1 MPNFPYFIY
10 WKYAYKVRQVVQKK
24 PKKNAYVI
32 YEWSL
37 VQSEIN
43 GLVLSERIILK
54 NNLTFEAF
62 SLLFIKQKKGR
73 KK

>member
-1 MPNFPYFIY
+1 
-10 WKYAYKVRQVVQKK
+10 VVQKK

-37 VQSEIN
+37 VKSEIN

>member
-1 MPNFPYFIY
+1 M
-10 WKYAYKVRQVVQKK
+10 VQKK

-32 YEWSL
+32 NEWSL